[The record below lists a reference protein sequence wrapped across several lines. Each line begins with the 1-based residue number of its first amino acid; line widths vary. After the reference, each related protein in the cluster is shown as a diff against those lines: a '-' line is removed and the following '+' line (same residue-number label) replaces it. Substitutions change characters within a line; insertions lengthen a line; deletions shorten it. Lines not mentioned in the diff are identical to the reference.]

1 MQLPNVSLDSLGTI
15 PGFQKVLLL
24 VVIVGGIGA
33 GFYNLVVLPDTELVE
48 SLQEEIGKLDKEIQ
62 GQRLLAKHL
71 DDLAQTAKQ
80 LEAELDKKKERLP
93 PEQEAASLLKQI
105 SDLGSEIGL
114 EFKLW
119 KPGNRAE
126 DASKLFVR
134 LPVSVEVAGSYHT
147 VTTFFDKI
155 TKLAQIIN
163 VSDVRM
169 GSPKIEKDRV
179 VIQTV
184 FELTA
189 YVAPFEQK
197 HAPPKQP

>member
-1 MQLPNVSLDSLGTI
+1 MQLPNVSLDYLGTI

-24 VVIVGGIGA
+24 GIVVGGIAA
-33 GFYNLVVLPDTELVE
+33 GFYNLVVLPDTERIE
-48 SLQEEIGKLDKEIQ
+48 TLQEEIGKLDTEIIN
-62 GQRLLAKHL
+62 QRRIAKHL
-71 DDLAQTAKQ
+71 DGLAQATKQ
-80 LEAELDKKKERLP
+80 LEAELETKKGRLP
-93 PEQEAASLLKQI
+93 PEQEAASLLKQV
-105 SDLGSEIGL
+105 SDVGTEIGL

-134 LPVSVEVAGSYHT
+134 LPVSVEVAGSYHI
-147 VTTFFDKI
+147 VAAFFDRI
-155 TKLAQIIN
+155 TKLPQIIN

-189 YVAPFEQK
+189 YVAPFDQK
-197 HAPPKQP
+197 AASSKQP